1 MKRKFLKTTIVAT
14 VAMVGAYTLLL
25 SWIRKV
31 VDQEV
36 QKELESK
43 GIFEDDWDDWDDWND
58 GDEDEADEDDWVE

>member
-1 MKRKFLKTTIVAT
+1 MKRNFFKTTIVAT
-14 VAMVGAYTLLL
+14 LAVVGAYTLLL

-43 GIFEDDWDDWDDWND
+43 GIFEDVWND
-58 GDEDEADEDDWVE
+58 GDEDEDDEDDWGE

>member
-1 MKRKFLKTTIVAT
+1 MKRNFFKTTIVAT
-14 VAMVGAYTLLL
+14 LAVVGAYTLLL

-43 GIFEDDWDDWDDWND
+43 GIFEDDWDDWND
-58 GDEDEADEDDWVE
+58 GDEDEYDWEEDEEE